1 MSLVNSD
8 PPTSPSAAR
17 FTPPTGV
24 TRTPTARSA
33 AATDHELSAPMGF
46 EVLLREIN
54 SVVELLERIDQ
65 ALDQETAEA
74 AARPQ
79 DAEPHAA

>member
-1 MSLVNSD
+1 MSLTNSD

-17 FTPPTGV
+17 FAPPTGV
-24 TRTPTARSA
+24 TRTPTARPA
-33 AATDHELSAPMGF
+33 ETADPELVAPLGF

-65 ALDQETAEA
+65 ALDQESADA
-74 AARPQ
+74 AASPQ